1 MLLSAETFSLEH
13 FPVESNPSLVPVNL
27 NPDDPAERYK
37 MAIIYETGG
46 QWHGKKIKK
55 NIARALNYITQSAQ
69 QGYFK
74 AQYKL
79 AMMYAAAENVNKNY
93 AITRIYLTRSAQ
105 QNYPQAQYMMGVL
118 YNEGRV
124 FKKNE
129 KLAIEWLLKASENNN
144 PAAQHYL
151 ARYYLNKK
159 NYKFVFFWLEKAV
172 KLNYQPAMID
182 MGYLYY
188 HGQGVTK
195 DYSKARALL
204 QTPAE
209 NNVMQAQYMMGKIFY
224 TGGYNTDK
232 DWSEAKKWFQKAEK
246 SGSFDAKKYLMSL
259 RALKNKNK
267 NKNKMLKKSKKLA
280 DEKKITAEQ
289 DKIIVVKNEVLSDSD
304 KPKTNQIH
312 PVKLASTTSSLLD
325 NILPVDN
332 QSFAELND
340 NDYVIQIIQA
350 KIPESI
356 KNFIKQREEQTLSIC
371 LVKQNEQMFYIV
383 THGHFSGYSE
393 AKKVAEALSELK
405 LFNKLELWIR
415 PARQIKALLIL

>member
-1 MLLSAETFSLEH
+1 
-13 FPVESNPSLVPVNL
+13 
-27 NPDDPAERYK
+27 
-37 MAIIYETGG
+37 
-46 QWHGKKIKK
+46 
-55 NIARALNYITQSAQ
+55 
-69 QGYFK
+69 
-74 AQYKL
+74 
-79 AMMYAAAENVNKNY
+79 
-93 AITRIYLTRSAQ
+93 
-105 QNYPQAQYMMGVL
+105 
-118 YNEGRV
+118 
-124 FKKNE
+124 
-129 KLAIEWLLKASENNN
+129 
-144 PAAQHYL
+144 
-151 ARYYLNKK
+151 
-159 NYKFVFFWLEKAV
+159 
-172 KLNYQPAMID
+172 
-182 MGYLYY
+182 
-188 HGQGVTK
+188 
-195 DYSKARALL
+195 
-204 QTPAE
+204 
-209 NNVMQAQYMMGKIFY
+209 
-224 TGGYNTDK
+224 
-232 DWSEAKKWFQKAEK
+232 
-246 SGSFDAKKYLMSL
+246 
-259 RALKNKNK
+259 
-267 NKNKMLKKSKKLA
+267 MLKKSKKLA

>member
-1 MLLSAETFSLEH
+1 
-13 FPVESNPSLVPVNL
+13 
-27 NPDDPAERYK
+27 
-37 MAIIYETGG
+37 
-46 QWHGKKIKK
+46 
-55 NIARALNYITQSAQ
+55 
-69 QGYFK
+69 
-74 AQYKL
+74 
-79 AMMYAAAENVNKNY
+79 
-93 AITRIYLTRSAQ
+93 
-105 QNYPQAQYMMGVL
+105 
-118 YNEGRV
+118 
-124 FKKNE
+124 
-129 KLAIEWLLKASENNN
+129 
-144 PAAQHYL
+144 
-151 ARYYLNKK
+151 
-159 NYKFVFFWLEKAV
+159 
-172 KLNYQPAMID
+172 
-182 MGYLYY
+182 
-188 HGQGVTK
+188 
-195 DYSKARALL
+195 
-204 QTPAE
+204 
-209 NNVMQAQYMMGKIFY
+209 MMGKIFY